1 LVSLA
6 RNYNRTVV
14 FTIHQPRS
22 NIVALFDQ
30 LVLLAQGRLVY
41 AGEFAKCQPYFDS
54 IGQHCPPGFNIADYL
69 SALARV
75 YRWCYLLIS
84 YAVDLTASVEK
95 NSKGSGNSSTGVL
108 SPTGDVTASASLRDE
123 ERALSP
129 PRHELR
135 LLSGG
140 QSSSSADDETEL
152 QVRRDEG
159 GNGSGESFL
168 RRKTSQLLEVV
179 SLSTAHGGDSGPPVM
194 PHIASLVDAYAAG
207 DVAAAVRADILA
219 VAQPAQ
225 GPEGSEELP
234 DVAVESTLLRG
245 RKRATWA
252 TQFRILSGRAFKN
265 MYRDPALLTFQYSAS
280 IAAARKRSQT
290 LLAHLIVEY
299 RISMAPQC
307 FVDCSIITCLMILA
321 DSKIDWV
328 RVPQLLLVGAG
339 LTLHLQAFSSSL
351 WHCLASRACRV
362 LACSRMSGS
371 FS

>member
-1 LVSLA
+1 MTYSAGLDAYNAYNVIESLVSLA

-30 LVLLAQGRLVY
+30 LVLLAQGHLVY

-69 SALARV
+69 SAHFRV
-75 YRWCYLLIS
+75 HHWCHLLIPL
-84 YAVDLTASVEK
+84 AVDVTASVEK
-95 NSKGSGNSSTGVL
+95 DSKGSSDSSTAVV
-108 SPTGDVTASASLRDE
+108 SPTSAMTASASLRDE

-129 PRHELR
+129 PLR
-135 LLSGG
+135 QESRLPTGG
-140 QSSSSADDETEL
+140 QPTSDETEL
-152 QVRRDEG
+152 QVRRNGDS
-159 GNGSGESFL
+159 NGSSESFL

-179 SLSTAHGGDSGPPVM
+179 SLSSAHGGDSGLPLM
-194 PHIASLVDAYAAG
+194 PHIASLVDAYAAS
-207 DVAAAVRADILA
+207 DVATAVRADILA

-225 GPEGSEELP
+225 SPEGSEELP

-280 IAAARKRSQT
+280 IAAAREPTRT
-290 LLAHLIVEY
+290 LFL
-299 RISMAPQC
+299 
-307 FVDCSIITCLMILA
+307 
-321 DSKIDWV
+321 
-328 RVPQLLLVGAG
+328 
-339 LTLHLQAFSSSL
+339 
-351 WHCLASRACRV
+351 
-362 LACSRMSGS
+362 S
-371 FS
+371 FGC